1 MPITK
6 EPGAMTREMT
16 LVHAAFLR
24 EFYLMPELVANVA
37 AGDRERAEIVA
48 GHIATIAD
56 GLHHHHTGEDI
67 EIWPRLLERSPEEVR
82 PLVHGMEGHHERIAA
97 RLNDLTKE
105 TAQWRTDAGAA
116 HRDAI
121 LHTLDELLP
130 VLLEHLD
137 MEVAYVLPIIE
148 KHITG
153 EEWDTLGAN
162 AMASLPPEAVPQV
175 VGLMMYEGDP
185 VTVGELLDKM
195 PAEVRPVMIEAAPKA
210 YADYAERVYG
220 TRTPP
225 RGSSV
230 IKRR

>member
-1 MPITK
+1 MGSKAMTITK
-6 EPGAMTREMT
+6 APGAMTREMT

-24 EFYLMPELVANVA
+24 EFFLMPELVANVA

-82 PLVHGMEGHHERIAA
+82 PLVHGMEGHHEGIAA
-97 RLNDLTKE
+97 R
-105 TAQWRTDAGAA
+105 
-116 HRDAI
+116 
-121 LHTLDELLP
+121 LDELLP

-137 MEVAYVLPIIE
+137 MEVAYVLPIME